1 MRIAIYGKGGI
12 GKSTVAANVSALLS
26 KRNKTVLQVGCDPK
40 HDSTLLLVDGEP
52 VTVLSG
58 LSMENS
64 LSVSDIVKKGK
75 GNIDC
80 IEIGGPAPGVGCAGR
95 GIIKGLEIIKR
106 LGVYSKTYDYII
118 YDILGDVVCGGF
130 FEPLKGGFVDE
141 MYIVT
146 SGEFNSLFAA
156 NNLCK
161 GYLNCNLSSKG
172 VKMGGIIGNCRGI
185 DNEKLLIEAFC
196 NQLNVPLVAMI
207 PRSNKIEKSTFEG
220 VPIVDYYT
228 ELEHEIVTPLE
239 DIANSFCNE
248 NKINLIPKPLE
259 LNELRELCKKIR
271 FD

>member
-26 KRNKTVLQVGCDPK
+26 KRDMSVLQVGCDPK
-40 HDSTLLLVDGEP
+40 HDSTLLLVDGELT
-52 VTVLSG
+52 TVLSG
-58 LSMENS
+58 LSSENK
-64 LSVSDIVKKGK
+64 LTVNDIVKRGK
-75 GNIDC
+75 GSIDC

-106 LGVYSKTYDYII
+106 LGVYSKEYDCII

-130 FEPLKGGFVDE
+130 FEPLKGGFVDK

-161 GYLNCNLSSKG
+161 GYINCNLFSKG

-185 DNEKLLIEAFC
+185 ENEEQLINEFC
-196 NQLNVPLVAMI
+196 NRINVPLVAMI
-207 PRSNKIEKSTFEG
+207 PRDNKIEKSTFEG
-220 VPIVDYYT
+220 IPVIDSVVNPIIIAQ
-228 ELEHEIVTPLE
+228 LEN
-239 DIANSFCNE
+239 IADSFCDE
-248 NKINLIPKPLE
+248 QKESFIPKALE
-259 LNELRELCKKIR
+259 LNELRELCKEIR
-271 FD
+271 FV